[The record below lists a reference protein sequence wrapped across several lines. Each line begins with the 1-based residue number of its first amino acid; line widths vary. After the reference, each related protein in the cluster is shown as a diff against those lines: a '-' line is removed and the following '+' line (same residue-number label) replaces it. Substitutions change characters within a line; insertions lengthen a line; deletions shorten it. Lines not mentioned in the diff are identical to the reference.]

1 MGGLTHEPHA
11 SQQTLIKELKIT
23 PAAKDCYF
31 RAPQIL
37 QNEKYKF
44 EGRVDAMRICYAVSE
59 GDSLA
64 VTALLEGRVDPN
76 CTDYSN
82 QAPLH
87 LAALTENS
95 VQIINLLIAYK
106 AQVNALNK
114 ETMTPLN
121 LAVQN
126 GNFGAVDVLRAA
138 GGKIEEMAKNNTFS
152 ACPYIN
158 REEVEMCD
166 EISTTLKSQ
175 VFMAKWRE
183 TAVVAKF
190 AKLPIQ
196 GSRKE
201 CQQEDSTTAD
211 CDEDALMHKEL
222 LHEIGILQSLRHPD
236 LVMFLGACLDSE
248 PVMFLTEYMPGGNLE
263 QYYTNKRSKTGQVWR
278 PDMRR
283 LVTWSQSLCRALSF
297 LHSGAHPIIH
307 RDLKPMNL
315 LLTKTLDLKVTDFGI
330 SKLIS
335 GERTSEAYKM
345 TGGVGSWRYM
355 APEVVRHQ
363 CYTEKVDI
371 YSAALILYFMSSG
384 KKPFHELGRDPELIL
399 KEYLKG
405 NEPRPQV
412 NECHPGIRSV
422 LKDAWDAR
430 PENRPSAADL
440 VHLLHDVPICPAAC
454 GCSMM

>member
-1 MGGLTHEPHA
+1 L
-11 SQQTLIKELKIT
+11 S
-23 PAAKDCYF
+23 
-31 RAPQIL
+31 
-37 QNEKYKF
+37 
-44 EGRVDAMRICYAVSE
+44 
-59 GDSLA
+59 
-64 VTALLEGRVDPN
+64 
-76 CTDYSN
+76 
-82 QAPLH
+82 
-87 LAALTENS
+87 ENS
-95 VQIINLLIAYK
+95 AQIINLLIAYK
-106 AQVNALNK
+106 AQVNALNNEK
-114 ETMTPLN
+114 MTPLN

-126 GNFGAVDVLRAA
+126 GNFAAVDVLRAA
-138 GGKIEEMAKNNTFS
+138 GGKIAEGAKKTTFS
-152 ACPYIN
+152 ACPHIN
-158 REEVEMCD
+158 RDEVEIRD
-166 EISTTLKSQ
+166 EISTTLKSR
-175 VFMAKWRE
+175 VFMANWRE
-183 TAVVAKF
+183 TCVVAKF
-190 AKLPIQ
+190 AKLPKKDLHSPSSA
-196 GSRKE
+196 GE
-201 CQQEDSTTAD
+201 EEA
-211 CDEDALMHKEL
+211 ALHKEL

-263 QYYTNKRSKTGQVWR
+263 QYYQNKRKKSGQIWR

-315 LLTKTLDLKVTDFGI
+315 LLTKSLELKVTDFGI

-335 GERTSEAYKM
+335 GDCASDAYRM

-363 CYTEKVDI
+363 DYTEKVDI

-384 KKPFHELGRDPELIL
+384 KTPFHELGRDPEVIL

-412 NECHPGIRSV
+412 SECHPGIRSV
-422 LKDAWDAR
+422 LKDAWDAK
-430 PENRPSAADL
+430 PENRPTAADL